1 MMHTQGG
8 KFTKHGIST
17 CVVNEAGE
25 ACKRVHWGHNATP
38 LCFDSC
44 EGKIVSLHITYTH
57 VLACYRC
64 LCLREL

>member
-1 MMHTQGG
+1 M
-8 KFTKHGIST
+8 
-17 CVVNEAGE
+17 VNEAGE